1 MALAAE
7 ILLTAACAGGLTAL
21 LWWLFGR
28 LLHPIPAQPGQVV
41 FIPGRGMG
49 DGLEQTLRAY
59 IWLRS
64 LGLLRC
70 PILIADIDLTPE
82 GQELARRMAARWPGV
97 RLLPGEE
104 LAEYI
109 HCL

>member
-7 ILLTAACAGGLTAL
+7 ILLTAACAGGLMAL

-28 LLHPIPAQPGQVV
+28 LLRPIPAQPGQVV

-49 DGLEQTLRAY
+49 DGLEQTLRAH

-70 PILIADIDLTPE
+70 PILIADIDLTPK
-82 GQELARRMAARWPGV
+82 GQELAQRLAARWPGV
-97 RLLPGEE
+97 SLLPAGE

-109 HCL
+109 YYL

>member
-1 MALAAE
+1 MAGYICIGGLAAFG
-7 ILLTAACAGGLTAL
+7 LLSM
-21 LWWLFGR
+21 LWCLFGW
-28 LLHPIPAQPGQVV
+28 LLPSGKKGVLICIGDPV
-41 FIPGRGMG
+41 FLHRF
-49 DGLEQTLRAY
+49 L
-59 IWLRS
+59 WLRS